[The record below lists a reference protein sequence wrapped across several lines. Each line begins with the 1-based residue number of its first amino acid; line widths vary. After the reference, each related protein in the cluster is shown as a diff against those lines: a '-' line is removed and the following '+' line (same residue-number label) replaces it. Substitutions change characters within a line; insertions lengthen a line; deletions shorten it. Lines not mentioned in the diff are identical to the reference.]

1 MAQSTMLLKIKAPT
15 LVLSGRDDPAC
26 TVDQGIV
33 LHRLIDHSKMVIIEQ
48 AAHLSNIEQ
57 PEIFNRTVR
66 EFIDSVADA
75 L

>member
-1 MAQSTMLLKIKAPT
+1 M
-15 LVLSGRDDPAC
+15 
-26 TVDQGIV
+26 
-33 LHRLIDHSKMVIIEQ
+33 HRLIDHSKMVIIEQ

-57 PEIFNRTVR
+57 SEIFNRTVR